1 MANVHGLH
9 EDAAGVLWAA
19 TIGSGVYR
27 IELAGHAG
35 APVARLA
42 ESVDLGSRERSRNF
56 FFSFCEESDSTLWFC
71 NHGIGAVRY
80 HKYARRGE
88 VIPLD
93 GRRGLAAN
101 DVTVAVR
108 CSDGTL
114 WFGTGCGM
122 GCYRPGEGAVAVE
135 FAHDQL
141 QAGVIHGLLADSL
154 DNVWA
159 ATNAGI
165 VRYNPAAHRSVA
177 YGASYGLEVVEFS
190 DGAYFYDRRAG
201 KLLFGGINGLASR
214 CTGGICPR
222 CGFGM

>member
-1 MANVHGLH
+1 M
-9 EDAAGVLWAA
+9 
-19 TIGSGVYR
+19 
-27 IELAGHAG
+27 
-35 APVARLA
+35 
-42 ESVDLGSRERSRNF
+42 
-56 FFSFCEESDSTLWFC
+56 
-71 NHGIGAVRY
+71 
-80 HKYARRGE
+80 
-88 VIPLD
+88 IPLD

-201 KLLFGGINGLASR
+201 KLLFGGINGLVVVSGGESLAPGVYAPGAVSGCDHR
-214 CTGGICPR
+214 RHGSQHFEADAQGQTGAYHRPR
-222 CGFGM
+222 GFRSFDRGAGLYQRRQLFVPV

>member
-1 MANVHGLH
+1 M
-9 EDAAGVLWAA
+9 
-19 TIGSGVYR
+19 
-27 IELAGHAG
+27 
-35 APVARLA
+35 
-42 ESVDLGSRERSRNF
+42 
-56 FFSFCEESDSTLWFC
+56 
-71 NHGIGAVRY
+71 
-80 HKYARRGE
+80 
-88 VIPLD
+88 IPLD

-141 QAGVIHGLLADSL
+141 QTGVIHGLLADSL

-190 DGAYFYDRRAG
+190 DGAYFTTAVPGSCCSAASTVWSWSRA
-201 KLLFGGINGLASR
+201 ASR